1 MIGVI
6 GEILVD
12 MIGESVNGKRTYTC
26 FAGGAPFN
34 LAVAAHKL
42 GTEVLFY
49 GCVGNDKMGSFL
61 LEEVK
66 KQGLDPSYIQLD
78 NDHNTTLALVQHEE
92 NGERSFCFYRKH
104 TADDCLV
111 TPLNP
116 AFESASILHFGTL
129 MLSSSQGREFLSQA
143 IASAK
148 TRGQVVSMDVNY
160 REDLYASQEEAIR
173 IYKEFLP
180 LGDILKFS
188 EDEVALFG
196 EDYVSSFPNKIVL
209 ITLGKE
215 GSNLLYGGKSY
226 YAPSIQVH
234 PVDTTGAGDAF
245 LGAFLSQ
252 YDGKN
257 IRALKKEEIE
267 RMLYFSNIAAA
278 LNTTSF
284 GAIDGLPSLKEVEAK
299 IQESGWFHN

>member
-12 MIGESVNGKRTYTC
+12 MIGENVNGERTYTC
-26 FAGGAPFN
+26 YAGGAPFN

-42 GTEVLFY
+42 GADVLFY
-49 GCVGNDKMGSFL
+49 GCAGNDKMGSFL
-61 LEEVK
+61 LEEAK

-129 MLSSSQGREFLSQA
+129 MLSSFQGREFLSQA

-148 TRGQVVSMDVNY
+148 NRGQVVSMDVNY

-173 IYKEFLP
+173 
-180 LGDILKFS
+180 S
-188 EDEVALFG
+188 
-196 EDYVSSFPNKIVL
+196 
-209 ITLGKE
+209 
-215 GSNLLYGGKSY
+215 
-226 YAPSIQVH
+226 
-234 PVDTTGAGDAF
+234 
-245 LGAFLSQ
+245 
-252 YDGKN
+252 
-257 IRALKKEEIE
+257 
-267 RMLYFSNIAAA
+267 
-278 LNTTSF
+278 
-284 GAIDGLPSLKEVEAK
+284 
-299 IQESGWFHN
+299 